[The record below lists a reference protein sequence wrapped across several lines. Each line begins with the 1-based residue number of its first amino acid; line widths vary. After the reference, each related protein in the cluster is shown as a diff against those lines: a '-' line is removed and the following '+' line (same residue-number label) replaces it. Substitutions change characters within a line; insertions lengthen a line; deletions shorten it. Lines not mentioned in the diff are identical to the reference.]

1 MTENALDVMLLDTA
15 TGEPREAELLSSIS
29 EKQLTDVEGEWK
41 PALYDRFR
49 EFKRSGKPVAE
60 WPGMQN
66 AHWNWRQ
73 KVEQLQSLLSHDGYC
88 VICQDST
95 EGLMLID
102 TTSYRCR
109 LPENDRRN
117 LVYIDYVEN
126 APWNR
131 PELEQVPR
139 YRGIGSI
146 LVGAAIER
154 SVAEE
159 FKGRIGLHA
168 LPQAEAFYSAT
179 CGMTDLGLDTAKQG
193 LRYYEMTAAQ
203 AEAFIAKG
211 ENQ

>member
-1 MTENALDVMLLDTA
+1 MTTNALKVTLLDTA
-15 TGEPREAELLSSIS
+15 TGEPREAELLSSIT
-29 EKQLTDVEGEWK
+29 EAQLTDVEGEWK

-49 EFKRSGKPVAE
+49 EFKRAGKPPAA
-60 WPGMQN
+60 WPGAEN
-66 AHWNWRQ
+66 RHWDWRQ
-73 KVEQLQSLLSHDGYC
+73 KVEMLQGLLSHDGYC
-88 VICQDST
+88 LTCQGMT

-102 TTSYRCR
+102 TSSYRCR
-109 LPENDRRN
+109 LPENEKRN

-146 LVGAAIER
+146 LVGAAVER
-154 SVAEE
+154 SIAEE

-168 LPQAEAFYSAT
+168 LPQAEAFYSTT
-179 CGMTDLGLDTAKQG
+179 CGMTDLGPDTAKQG

-211 ENQ
+211 KNR

>member
-1 MTENALDVMLLDTA
+1 MKVALLDTA
-15 TGEPREAELLSSIS
+15 TGKAREAELHASIT

-49 EFKRSGKPVAE
+49 NFKRSGKPVTE
-60 WPGMQN
+60 WPGTEN

-73 KVEQLQSLLSHDGYC
+73 KVKQLQSLLSHDGYC
-88 VICQDST
+88 VTCQDTT

-109 LPENDRRN
+109 LPENEKRN

-131 PELEQVPR
+131 PELEQRPR
-139 YRGIGSI
+139 YRGVGSI
-146 LVGAAIER
+146 LVRAAIEH
-154 SVAEE
+154 SLAEE

-168 LPQAEAFYSAT
+168 LPQAEAFYGAS
-179 CGMTDLGLDTAKQG
+179 CGMTDLGPDPTKQG
-193 LRYYEMTAAQ
+193 LRYYEMTSAQ

-211 ENQ
+211 NDR